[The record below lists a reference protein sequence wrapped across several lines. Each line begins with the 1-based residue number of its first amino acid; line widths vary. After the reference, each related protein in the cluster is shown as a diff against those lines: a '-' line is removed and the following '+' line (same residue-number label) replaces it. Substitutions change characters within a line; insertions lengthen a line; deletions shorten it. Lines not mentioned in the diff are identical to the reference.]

1 MEEPNTTKKKGPN
14 LRSVVL
20 YVLLGL
26 VLVALVG
33 SQLVNFGA
41 KEEID
46 ELITSDFVT
55 AVNEDR
61 VAEVTY
67 HAASAT
73 LDGTYYKDAAAKEAG
88 ELSSFKSTYTGDDM
102 LQELMA
108 AHPETKYN
116 EDVTTSGWITTLLTT
131 LLPLLLIFGVLIF
144 FMSQVSGANNKQ
156 MQFGKTKAKKVSEET
171 PKVRF
176 SDVAGIDEAVEELEE
191 IKDFLSNPAKY
202 QAMGAKIPRGVLLVG
217 PPGTG
222 KTLLARAVA
231 GEAGVPFFSISG
243 SDFVEMF
250 VGVGA
255 SRVRDLFAQAKE
267 NAPAIIFI
275 DEIDA
280 VGRQRGAGLG
290 GGHDEREQTL
300 NQLLVEMDG
309 FESNDSVI
317 MIAATNRVDILDP
330 ALLRPG
336 RFDRQIVVDR
346 PDLKG
351 REQILKVHCEG
362 KPMASD
368 VDLAALASLTS
379 GFTGADL
386 ANLLNES
393 ALLAA
398 RRNKSVITNE
408 EVMESMERVV
418 AGPERKG
425 RIMTEHEK
433 TTIAYHESGHAL
445 VGHLLKHADPIHKIS
460 IIARGRAL
468 GYTLSIPDEDRFLQ
482 SKSEMIDNLAM
493 FLGGRVAEEIMNDGD
508 VTTGASNDLERAT
521 KMAKAMVTRYG
532 MSDILGHQV
541 YGEPNQEVFLGRDF
555 GSTPDYSQE
564 TANTIDEEVARLMT
578 TAHDTAYRILSENR
592 AQLELMAQVLLERET
607 VEGKAVT
614 ALLDNKWDEYLA
626 WEKDHPKELEEERRE
641 GPEPIITGDLDGG
654 KSILGPSDEAPVM
667 PPLPDDESKER
678 ER

>member
-14 LRSVVL
+14 PRNIVL

-33 SQLVNFGA
+33 SQLLNFGPQQ
-41 KEEID
+41 EID

-73 LDGTYYKDAAAKEAG
+73 LDGTYYKDATAKEAG

-144 FMSQVSGANNKQ
+144 FMSQVSGANSKQ

-267 NAPAIIFI
+267 SAPAIIFI

-309 FESNDSVI
+309 FSANEGVI
-317 MIAATNRVDILDP
+317 VLAATNRPDILDR

-336 RFDRQIVVDR
+336 RFDRQVTVNY
-346 PDLKG
+346 PDVKG
-351 REQILKVHCEG
+351 REEILKVHSKG
-362 KPMASD
+362 KP
-368 VDLAALASLTS
+368 LAPEVSLETLAKRTPYM
-379 GFTGADL
+379 TGADL
-386 ANLLNES
+386 ENVMNE
-393 ALLAA
+393 AAILAA
-398 RRNKSVITNE
+398 RKNAQTISMAELEEAITRVQVGPEKKSRVITE
-408 EVMESMERVV
+408 KDKKLV
-418 AGPERKG
+418 AF
-425 RIMTEHEK
+425 HE
-433 TTIAYHESGHAL
+433 AGHAVL
-445 VGHLLKHADPIHKIS
+445 AYLLPGCDEVHEVS
-460 IIARGRAL
+460 IIPRGGAG
-468 GYTLSIPDEDRFLQ
+468 GYTMTMP
-482 SKSEMIDNLAM
+482 SEEKHYISGARLRDQIVEL
-493 FLGGRVAEEIMNDGD
+493 LGGHVAEKLVLGD
-508 VTTGASNDLERAT
+508 VSTGSTSDLSRASELARS
-521 KMAKAMVTRYG
+521 MVTEYG
-532 MSDILGHQV
+532 MSDEIGPIYLG
-541 YGEPNQEVFLGRDF
+541 GDQEVFVGRDF
-555 GSTPDYSQE
+555 GHARNYSEELAAKVDEQMSGILR
-564 TANTIDEEVARLMT
+564 TALDRATQL
-578 TAHDTAYRILSENR
+578 LSENR
-592 AQLELMAQVLLERET
+592 EKLDRIAGELMEREKLDRDEFVT
-607 VEGKAVT
+607 LMQGGTLVSGADNGNPIEG
-614 ALLDNKWDEYLA
+614 
-626 WEKDHPKELEEERRE
+626 
-641 GPEPIITGDLDGG
+641 
-654 KSILGPSDEAPVM
+654 ILNA
-667 PPLPDDESKER
+667 
-678 ER
+678 

>member
-14 LRSVVL
+14 PRNIVL

-33 SQLVNFGA
+33 SQLLNFGPQQ
-41 KEEID
+41 EID

-144 FMSQVSGANNKQ
+144 FMSQVSGANSKQ

-267 NAPAIIFI
+267 SAPAIIFI

-386 ANLLNES
+386 ANLLNEA

-398 RRNKSVITNE
+398 RRGKSIITND
-408 EVMESMERVV
+408 EVTESMERVV

-425 RIMTEHEK
+425 RIMTEKEK

-445 VGHLLKHADPIHKIS
+445 VGHLLNHTDPIHKIS
-460 IIARGRAL
+460 IIARGQAL
-468 GYTLSIPDEDRFLQ
+468 GYTLSIPSEDRFLQ

-578 TAHDTAYRILSENR
+578 TAHDTAFRILSENR
-592 AQLELMAQVLLERET
+592 TQLELMASVLLERET
-607 VEGKAVT
+607 VEGKAVE
-614 ALLDNKWDEYLA
+614 ALLDNSWDEYIE
-626 WEKDHPKELEEERRE
+626 WEKTHPKEAEEDRKDILTAAENAGAPHELMGPEDVADMPAPVSPPPPDSDEEEH
-641 GPEPIITGDLDGG
+641 
-654 KSILGPSDEAPVM
+654 
-667 PPLPDDESKER
+667 
-678 ER
+678 